1 MENGG
6 SDPRIIFHQEVVG
19 HLGEKKNRRLAIVGV
34 GHAFLEFLHVGMDF
48 AGIDEVEVILL
59 DVIGFRFDLRGAMT
73 PQNEKEFKLVVNVFL
88 AVLNLIHEKLYM
100 LQLFITNKLNIQVI
114 HDNIFGYAR

>member
-6 SDPRIIFHQEVVG
+6 SDPWIIFHQEVVG

-59 DVIGFRFDLRGAMT
+59 DGIGFRFDLRSAMT

-100 LQLFITNKLNIQVI
+100 L
-114 HDNIFGYAR
+114 

>member
-1 MENGG
+1 
-6 SDPRIIFHQEVVG
+6 
-19 HLGEKKNRRLAIVGV
+19 
-34 GHAFLEFLHVGMDF
+34 MDF

-73 PQNEKEFKLVVNVFL
+73 PQNEKEFKLVVNVLL

-100 LQLFITNKLNIQVI
+100 L
-114 HDNIFGYAR
+114 